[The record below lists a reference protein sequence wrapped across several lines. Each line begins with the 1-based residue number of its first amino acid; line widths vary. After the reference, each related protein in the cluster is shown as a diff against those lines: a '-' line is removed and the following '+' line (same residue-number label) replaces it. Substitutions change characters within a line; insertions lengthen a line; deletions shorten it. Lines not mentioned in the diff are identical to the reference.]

1 MINELLEKV
10 SPPIGAKAEL
20 LKRLNDQMELRA
32 FADGTKRCYLWH
44 ARSFGEH
51 FGRCPSELGLEQV
64 EEYLLY
70 LLRERGLSVQTRNQC
85 AAALRF
91 LYGVTLGQEW
101 TDAVPFARTP
111 QSLPVVLSGTEV
123 ERVLAAI
130 NSIVHRTIATLCYG
144 AGLRVSEACGLC
156 IGDVDGKRRL
166 LLIRHGSKRGK
177 HRQLPLT
184 PRLHLE
190 LRAYYR
196 QARPAQPYL
205 FPGHGK
211 TDKPITAHAFGVAL
225 TKAVE
230 KVGIAKRISPH
241 VLRHSYA
248 THMIE
253 AGADL
258 RAVQL
263 LLGHASIETT
273 TIYVHLT
280 HARRA
285 QLPSPLDLL
294 GTKTAERFG

>member
-1 MINELLEKV
+1 MTDELHEKG
-10 SPPIGAKAEL
+10 PIGASAEL

-32 FADGTKRCYLWH
+32 FAEGTRRNYLRH
-44 ARSFGEH
+44 VRSFGEH
-51 FGRCPSELGLEQV
+51 FGRCPSELALEEV

-70 LLRERGLSVQTRNQC
+70 LLRDRGLGVQSRNQC

-91 LYGVTLGQEW
+91 LYGMTLGQEW
-101 TDAVPFARTP
+101 THAVPFARTP
-111 QSLPVVLSGTEV
+111 HTLPVVLSGSEV

-130 NSIVHRTIATLCYG
+130 DSIVHRTIATLCYG
-144 AGLRVSEACGLC
+144 AGLRVSEACGLR
-156 IGDVDGKRRL
+156 IGDIDGKRRL
-166 LLIRHGSKRGK
+166 LLIRHGAKRGK

-184 PRLHLE
+184 PRLHRE

-196 QARPAQPYL
+196 EARPAQPYL
-205 FPGHGK
+205 FPGHGDA
-211 TDKPITAHAFGVAL
+211 DKPITGHAFAVAL
-225 TKAVE
+225 TKAVQ

-263 LLGHASIETT
+263 LLGHASLETT
-273 TIYVHLT
+273 TVYVHLT

-294 GTKTAERFG
+294 GTKTAQRFG